1 MWPPPLSETP
11 QEFEVKPRTDG
22 RRIDAYLAS
31 RFTNYSRRVIQKSI
45 EAETVLVN
53 GRPVKASYRVRS
65 GDMVSVRLPEMPDM
79 TPVPEDIPIEV
90 VYEDAALT
98 VVNKPPGMV
107 THPAKGNWKGT
118 LVNAIQF
125 HYDTLSTLAGENR
138 PGIVHRLDRDTTGL
152 LVVLKDDLAHRRL
165 ALQFE
170 LRQIHK
176 EYLALVHGVPQRDS
190 DYIERPIGFHPTV
203 REKMAIRAPEDGGKA
218 AVTFYQVIERFRDFA
233 LVRCKPQTGRT
244 HQIRIHLT
252 HIGHPILADKL
263 YSGRDRITLADIVGP
278 DGLRTLPEDEAQTVL
293 IDRQALHAHRL
304 RFRHPTTD
312 QELDLTA
319 PLPADMERTLA
330 ALRTHRAS

>member
-22 RRIDAYLAS
+22 KRIDAYLAS
-31 RFTNYSRRVIQKSI
+31 RFPDYSRRVIQKVI
-45 EAETVLVN
+45 DAEAVLVN
-53 GRPVKASYRVRS
+53 DRPVKASYRVRS
-65 GDMVSVRLPEMPDM
+65 GDRVSIRLPELPDM
-79 TPVPEDIPIEV
+79 TPKPEDIPIEV
-90 VYEDAALT
+90 IHDDPALT

-107 THPAKGNWKGT
+107 THPAKGNWSGT

-152 LVVLKDDLAHRRL
+152 LVVVKDEVAHRRL

-170 LRQIHK
+170 HRQVHK
-176 EYLALVHGVPQRDS
+176 EYLALVYGAPQRDG
-190 DYIERPIGFHPTV
+190 DYIEQPIGFHPAV
-203 REKMAIRAPEDGGKA
+203 REKMAIRAPEDGGKP
-218 AVTFYQVIERFRDFA
+218 AVTFYEVLERFRGFA
-233 LVRCKPQTGRT
+233 LVRCRPQTGRT
-244 HQIRIHLT
+244 HQIRIHLN

-263 YSGRDRITLADIVGP
+263 YSGRDRVTLGEIAGPDRVRTLA
-278 DGLRTLPEDEAQTVL
+278 PEEAEEVL

-304 RFRHPTTD
+304 RFQHPTTG

-319 PLPADMERTLA
+319 PIPADIERTLR
-330 ALRTHRAS
+330 ALRTYRAI